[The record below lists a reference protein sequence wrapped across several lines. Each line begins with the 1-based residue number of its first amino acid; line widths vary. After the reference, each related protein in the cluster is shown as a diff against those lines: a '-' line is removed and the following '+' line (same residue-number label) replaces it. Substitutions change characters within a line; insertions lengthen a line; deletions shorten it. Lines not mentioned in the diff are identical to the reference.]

1 MLEWRLKMKE
11 SCNSCVYW
19 LTNENSDSG
28 VCDCLNSEW
37 FDSLV
42 DKDSGCEEY
51 YGYESNNTRAD

>member
-1 MLEWRLKMKE
+1 MKE